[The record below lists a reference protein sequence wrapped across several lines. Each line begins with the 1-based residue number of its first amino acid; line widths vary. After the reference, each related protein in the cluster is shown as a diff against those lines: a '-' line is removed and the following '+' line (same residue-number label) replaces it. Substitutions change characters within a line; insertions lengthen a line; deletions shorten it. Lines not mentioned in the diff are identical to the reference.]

1 MPTSSR
7 TSTFRATTEAY
18 AGVQGWTPAPC
29 GRTIARYFYR
39 RKGAHHEH
47 HVGTGH
53 RSDGDDRSARGASRR
68 GPGGDPGITAAS
80 PALIQAVYRA
90 WKALRDVD
98 RLGET
103 IAEQARAASG
113 DDLGDATNVEDVV
126 GAMVRSMADAVA
138 LHDIATSILRHLL
151 EAVESRTWPEYLG
164 VAAEIHATA

>member
-1 MPTSSR
+1 MSITLEPVTG
-7 TSTFRATTEAY
+7 ATVTIEVPAELRGEVQEAI
-18 AGVQGWTPAPC
+18 
-29 GRTIARYFYR
+29 R
-39 RKGAHHEH
+39 
-47 HVGTGH
+47 
-53 RSDGDDRSARGASRR
+53 
-68 GPGGDPGITAAS
+68 GITAAS